1 MSVSDYISFK
11 HPESIISFDV
21 LILIYIDCG
30 ISSTPGLKQTD
41 KNAEVKPR
49 VLSSSDM
56 SRDIGSISGTFLHT
70 NWQVQGY
77 LSEQAYAIE
86 K

>member
-1 MSVSDYISFK
+1 MD
-11 HPESIISFDV
+11 
-21 LILIYIDCG
+21 IDSN
-30 ISSTPGLKQTD
+30 ISSSPRLEHID
-41 KNAEVKPR
+41 KNAEVKPC

-56 SRDIGSISGTFLHT
+56 SRGIGSLSGTFLHT

-77 LSEQAYAIE
+77 LSEQADAIE